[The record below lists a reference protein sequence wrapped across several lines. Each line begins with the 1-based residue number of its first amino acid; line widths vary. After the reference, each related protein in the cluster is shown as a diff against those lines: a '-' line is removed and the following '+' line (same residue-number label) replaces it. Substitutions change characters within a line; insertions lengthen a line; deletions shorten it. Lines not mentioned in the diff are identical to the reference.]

1 MPKKTYPAGKL
12 PADDLARLLQKHRF
26 ADARVLAGP
35 AIGMDAAAI
44 RFDKRILL
52 AKTDP
57 ITFASDDIG
66 WYVLHVNANDIAC
79 MGGVPRWFLATVL
92 LPENATDADLVERIF
107 ADIATACK
115 QMGVSLVGGHT
126 EITPGLDRPIVVGAM
141 LGETSQDGL
150 LNLADCQPED
160 RIILVSGIAIEA
172 TSIIAREK
180 EAELTEIY
188 DREFVQRCKNFIH
201 QPGISVLRAAK
212 EARRAAPLRAMHDPT
227 EGGLATALHEVADAC
242 GCGLI
247 IDEEAIPVLPEAKLL
262 CDQYNMDLL
271 GVIASGALLIIIEE
285 KHKSALLKHFHEQD
299 ILAADIGYLTRNPG
313 ERFLVNEQGKRPL
326 PRFDQDEIVKLFAA

>member
-1 MPKKTYPAGKL
+1 MSAKPFCAGKL
-12 PADDLARLLQKHRF
+12 PADELARLLHKYRF

-57 ITFASDDIG
+57 ITFASDEIG

-79 MGGVPRWFLATVL
+79 MGGVPKWFLATLL
-92 LPENATDADLVERIF
+92 LPENTTDADRVERIF
-107 ADIATACK
+107 ADMAAACK

-150 LNLADCQPED
+150 LNLADCQPND
-160 RIILVSGIAIEA
+160 RIILASGIGIEA

-180 EAELTEIY
+180 EAELADMY
-188 DREFVQRCKNFIH
+188 DDEFVKRCKNFIH
-201 QPGISVLRAAK
+201 QPGISVLRVAR
-212 EARRAAPLRAMHDPT
+212 EARRAVPVRAMHDPT
-227 EGGLATALHEVADAC
+227 EGGVATALHEVADAC
-242 GCGLI
+242 GCGLV
-247 IDEEAIPVLPEAKLL
+247 IDEEAIPVLPESKLL
-262 CDQYNMDLL
+262 CDQYNLDVL
-271 GVIASGALLIIIEE
+271 GVISSGALLIIVDEQH
-285 KHKSALLKHFHEQD
+285 KHNLLKHFHEQK

-313 ERFLVNEQGKRPL
+313 ERLLRKEDYTRPL
-326 PRFDQDEIVKLFAA
+326 PRFDQDEIVKLFK